1 MPPRSAT
8 DATVR
13 DYASRGREC
22 AYGNLRLVTR
32 VIGSLYDEALR
43 DVGLHAAQLQLLW
56 AIVAVEPVEL
66 GELASVT
73 HTDPTTLSRTVEKL
87 RKARLV
93 DVRAGTADAR
103 RKEVRMTALGRQRFA
118 AAMPRWEAAQQ
129 GGGTA
134 PARRRPR
141 ARAPGPPR
149 REERVVTVPCRV
161 LRRPAALRRAPIAA
175 PSAAASVRRVGDQAI
190 FVARRS
196 QDGRLHAVVS

>member
-1 MPPRSAT
+1 MPPRAQI

-22 AYGNLRLVTR
+22 AYGNLRLMTR
-32 VIGSLYDEALR
+32 VIGALYDEALR
-43 DVGLHAAQLQLLW
+43 EVGLHAAQLQLLW

-66 GELASVT
+66 GELSSVT

-93 DVRAGTADAR
+93 DVRAGAADGR

-129 GGGTA
+129 KA
-134 PARRRPR
+134 
-141 ARAPGPPR
+141 
-149 REERVVTVPCRV
+149 
-161 LRRPAALRRAPIAA
+161 AALLPLADVRALARE
-175 PSAAASVRRVGDQAI
+175 VRRG
-190 FVARRS
+190 ARNAS
-196 QDGRLHAVVS
+196 